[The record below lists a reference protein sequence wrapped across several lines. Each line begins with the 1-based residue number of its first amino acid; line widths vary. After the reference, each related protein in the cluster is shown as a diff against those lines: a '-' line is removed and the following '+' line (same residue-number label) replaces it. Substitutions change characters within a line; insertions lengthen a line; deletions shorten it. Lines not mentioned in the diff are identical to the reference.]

1 MFFIP
6 ENCPL
11 KQDPYSALVM
21 PRPVGW
27 ISSLNKKG
35 MRNLAPFALFNLVSY
50 KPPYVMFAPT
60 GQVRRLE
67 SREGNILKDTFNNV
81 MDTKQFV
88 VNMATRKLR
97 NSVWLSSVPAPPDID
112 EFEITGLTPI
122 ASEIVAPPRV
132 KESPV
137 HLECIYSQTIK
148 LPHEDPE
155 LMNHLVIGKVV
166 GVHIKDSVIKNGII
180 DEMKLEPMARLGYF
194 NYTKVSEVHSKPF
207 PMWPNDDEGIR
218 EIMNKKIKVD

>member
-1 MFFIP
+1 MIASAP
-6 ENCPL
+6 ESTAASRAANDAKRKFDRASRERDSQ
-11 KQDPYSALVM
+11 KQTNYLSE
-21 PRPVGW
+21 
-27 ISSLNKKG
+27 G
-35 MRNLAPFALFNLVSY
+35 MSNLAPFALFNLVSY

-60 GQVRRLE
+60 GQVRRLK

-88 VNMATRKLR
+88 VNMATWKLR

-194 NYTKVSEVHSKPF
+194 NYTL
-207 PMWPNDDEGIR
+207 
-218 EIMNKKIKVD
+218 KINIC